1 MKNNWNKI
9 LNELSYRVSSGIPDL
24 SNEQHLIKLW
34 DILKEHK
41 WPVDARVELLKNLD
55 EVVKKRYYQTD
66 KGQSAPKG
74 AKVGVGPDGGTYYWA
89 NPDNSPAA
97 AEDIPKE
104 KGSKEKGPDK
114 KRKGQQKSAGNL
126 IKNFDIE
133 QKKSNDPQLT
143 EEEIKHMENFKNL
156 GEEFTNPNTSEER
169 KKEIATELVD
179 TFGLTTNKE
188 TINEDGKKV
197 PVKLYVKKNHDG
209 GEVPRSVETMVK
221 SGSWAPSSPMS
232 NLVNE
237 LNEYLP
243 EDKKIKPNTIG
254 GLGEK
259 ELKTLFEKL
268 AKPKFKGESTYT
280 KKDPTVNSIFKED
293 TPIGDLKESMH
304 KIEGPGDKDGN
315 LVPCDTDENKRKHI
329 DFLIN
334 QNESFDRVKKQCD
347 DFINDSDMD
356 KTQREKFRKLKK
368 SIEDYEK
375 DMNEVIKDIPS
386 EAAQKRVDE
395 LNGKL
400 MDDLHNATPDLAK
413 GMAKQ
418 FAENA
423 EVTREIAGGDE
434 VYMPSSGT
442 FPGGDKLVVTR
453 EGTDMVAITGI
464 SVKYG
469 RANENTQI
477 YGFPAEAQS
486 ISRFADI
493 KKNEG
498 ESDEDY
504 KKRKTELRTRNG
516 KFAGQDGYALAVR
529 DDIVTDQN
537 KFNKTLES
545 SGLDKAVK
553 DKKGL
558 HKLNNE
564 IRSETIR
571 FQEEQ
576 RKKDPPPSER
586 AIQIQLQDHLNK
598 YFKDNKIQDRFDK
611 LIDKKVLMKTLT
623 GSEDGKREDGKSH
636 SNRNLVNSMN
646 PIDFLGV
653 STMGST
659 IKEGGGM
666 PTLSWNHQ
674 AYEQGEHKSGTIDP
688 DTTDTTLLSNWS
700 FSPRHYVTSGRKG
713 GGTLCSVIGGNPD
726 DSFKGGT
733 EK

>member
-1 MKNNWNKI
+1 MKNKWDKI
-9 LNELSYRVSSGIPDL
+9 LLELSYRVSTGIPDL
-24 SNEQHLIKLW
+24 TNEQHLMKLW
-34 DILKEHK
+34 DILKEEK
-41 WPVDARVELLKNLD
+41 WPIDVRVELLKNL
-55 EVVKKRYYQTD
+55 EEAVGKVYVQ
-66 KGQSAPKG
+66 KGPGPEGAKMQVGPKG
-74 AKVGVGPDGGTYYWA
+74 GRFYMGDKRTGK
-89 NPDNSPAA
+89 PA
-97 AEDIPKE
+97 EEPK
-104 KGSKEKGPDK
+104 KKKSSKEKDADK
-114 KRKGQQKSAGNL
+114 NRKSQQKSASNL
-126 IKNFDIE
+126 IKSFDVE
-133 QKKSNDPQLT
+133 QQKANDPQLT
-143 EEEIKHMENFKNL
+143 EQEIKHMENFKKL

-169 KKEIATELVD
+169 KREIAIELVD
-179 TFGLTTNKE
+179 TYGLTTNKE

-209 GEVPRSVETMVK
+209 GDVPRSMATMIK
-221 SGSWAPSSPMS
+221 SGVWNTSTTMT
-232 NLVNE
+232 NLTNE

-243 EDKKIKPNTIG
+243 EDKKIKPNIIG

-268 AKPKFKGESTYT
+268 AKPKFKGDSTFT
-280 KKDPTVNSIFKED
+280 TKDPTVKSIFKED
-293 TPIGDLKESMH
+293 TPIGDLKKSMH
-304 KIEGPGDKDGN
+304 KIEGPADKDGN

-347 DFINDSDMD
+347 DFINDPNMD
-356 KTQREKFRKLKK
+356 EADKQQFRKLKK

-400 MDDLHNATPDLAK
+400 MDDLHNSTPDLAK

-442 FPGGDKLVVTR
+442 FPGGDKLVVDR
-453 EGTDMVAITGI
+453 EGTEMVAITGV

-486 ISRFADI
+486 ISRFAEI
-493 KKNEG
+493 NKNEG

-504 KKRKTELRTRNG
+504 KKRKTELRTRSG
-516 KFAGQDGYALAVR
+516 KYAGQEGYTLAVR
-529 DDIVTDQN
+529 DDIVTDEN
-537 KFNKTLES
+537 KFNETLES
-545 SGLDKAVK
+545 SGLDEAVK

-558 HKLNNE
+558 FKLNNQ
-564 IRSETIR
+564 IRDEVNR
-571 FQEEQ
+571 FIEEQ
-576 RKKDPPPSER
+576 RKKNPPPSEK
-586 AIQIQLQDHLNK
+586 AIQIQLQGHLNK
-598 YFKDNKIQDRFDK
+598 YFKENKIQERFDK
-611 LIDKKVLMKTLT
+611 LIDKKVMMKTLT
-623 GSEDGKREDGKSH
+623 GSEDGKRANGKSH
-636 SNRNLVNSMN
+636 TNRNLVRTMG
-646 PIDFLGV
+646 PLQLLGV

-659 IKEGGGM
+659 IKEGNGM
-666 PTLSWNHQ
+666 PSLSWNHQ
-674 AYEQGEHKSGTIDP
+674 AYEQGKHKSGTIDP

-700 FSPRHYVTSGRKG
+700 YSSRYFVTSARQG
-713 GGTLCSVIGGNPD
+713 GGTLCSVIGGTPD

-733 EK
+733 EE